1 MRSCISPQT
10 EELFRL
16 AAQTD
21 DPAAFLD
28 GMLDIAGRMLR
39 GERFEDED
47 FVRWKRE
54 RGYC

>member
-1 MRSCISPQT
+1 MRSCVSAQT
-10 EELFRL
+10 EALFRL
-16 AAQTD
+16 AAQMD

-28 GMLDIAGRMLR
+28 EMINIASRMLR
-39 GERFEDED
+39 GERFEDEG